1 MLYRLKTESGGYL
14 SVEVIGGTV
23 ADVVARFEGF
33 AREKCK
39 RSGGTWA
46 EAEIE
51 QVRAAAERFERAL
64 ANSDHT
70 TLMASMFEQITPG
83 VIVDGERF
91 FA

>member
-1 MLYRLKTESGGYL
+1 MLYRLKKESGGYL
-14 SVEVIGGTV
+14 SVEVIGGRV
-23 ADVVARFEGF
+23 EDVVSRFEAF

-39 RSGGTWA
+39 RSGGAWA

-64 ANSDHT
+64 ANSDHV
-70 TLMASMFEQITPG
+70 TLMASMFEVIRPG
-83 VIVDGERF
+83 VFVDGKPF